1 MGAKITLMGP
11 EWISLDGSLPEVQKS
26 CYFLDRENVFR
37 GVMDEQG
44 DVYEILDNG
53 TNDVVYHSNIED
65 GYIAF
70 WKQELKM
77 IENMEDKDISDKTI
91 MKGMN
96 QGIWLAVQELAHDG
110 RWTQAAEEL
119 VSSCGLTED
128 ECRKLQEESGSFDD
142 EMLEFIDTIF
152 GRKIDLDED
161 NQMIDIDISTMKAG
175 DTYSFMNN
183 QKEMVEIKAVKR
195 SRLGC
200 NGCYLSNSEIL
211 CKGCNKSERETN
223 DNIMVVRIDKM
234 DDVYRNDRPLD
245 SGIGVVHSFRINN
258 KIIKAVACQTV
269 IRNDICSKCCFVD
282 TNICSNMRCF
292 SSVREDDKSVI
303 FKKIEL

>member
-11 EWISLDGSLPEVQKS
+11 EWISLDGSLPEVQKP

-77 IENMEDKDISDKTI
+77 IENMEDKDVSDKTR

-128 ECRKLQEESGSFDD
+128 ECRELQEESGSFND
-142 EMLEFIDTIF
+142 EMLDFINSVFGHEDMINNSITLENIGYHKIGSIFKYNIGSKEVELEVVESSDASCKGCVFNNSKNYYCKDTHCIDVD
-152 GRKIDLDED
+152 RKD
-161 NQMIDIDISTMKAG
+161 DIDVI
-175 DTYSFMNN
+175 Y
-183 QKEMVEIKAVKR
+183 KEVKR
-195 SRLGC
+195 S
-200 NGCYLSNSEIL
+200 
-211 CKGCNKSERETN
+211 
-223 DNIMVVRIDKM
+223 
-234 DDVYRNDRPLD
+234 
-245 SGIGVVHSFRINN
+245 
-258 KIIKAVACQTV
+258 
-269 IRNDICSKCCFVD
+269 
-282 TNICSNMRCF
+282 
-292 SSVREDDKSVI
+292 
-303 FKKIEL
+303 

>member
-11 EWISLDGSLPEVQKS
+11 EWISLDGSLPKVQEP

-37 GVMDEQG
+37 GVMDESG

-77 IENMEDKDISDKTI
+77 IENMEDKNISDKTR

-128 ECRKLQEESGSFDD
+128 ECRELQEESGSFND
-142 EMLEFIDTIF
+142 EMIDFINSVFGHEDMINNSITLENIGYHKIGSIFKYNIGSKEVELEVVESSDASCEGCVFNNSKNYYCKDTHCIDVD
-152 GRKIDLDED
+152 RKD
-161 NQMIDIDISTMKAG
+161 DIDVIYK
-175 DTYSFMNN
+175 
-183 QKEMVEIKAVKR
+183 KVKR
-195 SRLGC
+195 S
-200 NGCYLSNSEIL
+200 
-211 CKGCNKSERETN
+211 
-223 DNIMVVRIDKM
+223 
-234 DDVYRNDRPLD
+234 
-245 SGIGVVHSFRINN
+245 
-258 KIIKAVACQTV
+258 
-269 IRNDICSKCCFVD
+269 
-282 TNICSNMRCF
+282 
-292 SSVREDDKSVI
+292 
-303 FKKIEL
+303 

>member
-11 EWISLDGSLPEVQKS
+11 EWISLDGSLPKVQEP

-77 IENMEDKDISDKTI
+77 IENMEDKDISDKTR

-119 VSSCGLTED
+119 VTSCGLTED
-128 ECRKLQEESGSFDD
+128 ECRELQEESGSFND
-142 EMLEFIDTIF
+142 EMLDFINSVFGHEDMINNSITLENIGYHKIGSIFKYNIGSKEVELEVVESSDASCEGCVFNNSKNYYCKDTHCIDVD
-152 GRKIDLDED
+152 RKD
-161 NQMIDIDISTMKAG
+161 DIDVI
-175 DTYSFMNN
+175 Y
-183 QKEMVEIKAVKR
+183 KEVKR
-195 SRLGC
+195 S
-200 NGCYLSNSEIL
+200 
-211 CKGCNKSERETN
+211 
-223 DNIMVVRIDKM
+223 
-234 DDVYRNDRPLD
+234 
-245 SGIGVVHSFRINN
+245 
-258 KIIKAVACQTV
+258 
-269 IRNDICSKCCFVD
+269 
-282 TNICSNMRCF
+282 
-292 SSVREDDKSVI
+292 
-303 FKKIEL
+303 

>member
-1 MGAKITLMGP
+1 MCF
-11 EWISLDGSLPEVQKS
+11 V
-26 CYFLDRENVFR
+26 

-77 IENMEDKDISDKTI
+77 IENMEDKDISDKTR

-128 ECRKLQEESGSFDD
+128 ECRELQEESGSFND
-142 EMLEFIDTIF
+142 EMLDFINSVFGHEDMINNSITLENIGYHKIGSIFKYNIGSKEVELEVVESSDASCEGCVFNNSKNYYCKDTHCIDVD
-152 GRKIDLDED
+152 RKD
-161 NQMIDIDISTMKAG
+161 DIDVI
-175 DTYSFMNN
+175 Y
-183 QKEMVEIKAVKR
+183 KEVKR
-195 SRLGC
+195 S
-200 NGCYLSNSEIL
+200 
-211 CKGCNKSERETN
+211 
-223 DNIMVVRIDKM
+223 
-234 DDVYRNDRPLD
+234 
-245 SGIGVVHSFRINN
+245 
-258 KIIKAVACQTV
+258 
-269 IRNDICSKCCFVD
+269 
-282 TNICSNMRCF
+282 
-292 SSVREDDKSVI
+292 
-303 FKKIEL
+303 

>member
-11 EWISLDGSLPEVQKS
+11 EWISLDGSLPEVQKP

-37 GVMDEQG
+37 GVMDESG
-44 DVYEILDNG
+44 DVYEILDND

-77 IENMEDKDISDKTI
+77 IENMEDKDILDKTR

-128 ECRKLQEESGSFDD
+128 ECRELQEESGSFND
-142 EMLEFIDTIF
+142 EMLDFINSVFGHEDMINNSITLENIGYHKIGSIFKYNIGSKEVELEVVESSDASCEGCAFNNSKNYYCKDTHCIDVD
-152 GRKIDLDED
+152 RKD
-161 NQMIDIDISTMKAG
+161 DIDVI
-175 DTYSFMNN
+175 Y
-183 QKEMVEIKAVKR
+183 KEVKR
-195 SRLGC
+195 S
-200 NGCYLSNSEIL
+200 
-211 CKGCNKSERETN
+211 
-223 DNIMVVRIDKM
+223 
-234 DDVYRNDRPLD
+234 
-245 SGIGVVHSFRINN
+245 
-258 KIIKAVACQTV
+258 
-269 IRNDICSKCCFVD
+269 
-282 TNICSNMRCF
+282 
-292 SSVREDDKSVI
+292 
-303 FKKIEL
+303 

>member
-11 EWISLDGSLPEVQKS
+11 EWISLDGSLPKVQEP

-77 IENMEDKDISDKTI
+77 IENMEDKDISDKTR

-128 ECRKLQEESGSFDD
+128 ECRELQEESGSFND
-142 EMLEFIDTIF
+142 EMLDFINSVFGHEDMINNSITLENIGYHKIGSIFKYNIGSKEVELEVVESSDASCEGCVFNNSKNYYCKDTHCIDVD
-152 GRKIDLDED
+152 RKD
-161 NQMIDIDISTMKAG
+161 DIDVIYK
-175 DTYSFMNN
+175 
-183 QKEMVEIKAVKR
+183 KVKR
-195 SRLGC
+195 S
-200 NGCYLSNSEIL
+200 
-211 CKGCNKSERETN
+211 
-223 DNIMVVRIDKM
+223 
-234 DDVYRNDRPLD
+234 
-245 SGIGVVHSFRINN
+245 
-258 KIIKAVACQTV
+258 
-269 IRNDICSKCCFVD
+269 
-282 TNICSNMRCF
+282 
-292 SSVREDDKSVI
+292 
-303 FKKIEL
+303 

>member
-11 EWISLDGSLPEVQKS
+11 EWISLDGSLPEVQKP

-77 IENMEDKDISDKTI
+77 IENMEDKDISDKTR

-128 ECRKLQEESGSFDD
+128 ECRELQEESGSFND
-142 EMLEFIDTIF
+142 EMLDFINSVFGHEDMINNSITLENIGYHKIGSIFKYNIGSKEVELEVVESSDASCEGCVFNNSKNYYCKDTHCIDVD
-152 GRKIDLDED
+152 RKD
-161 NQMIDIDISTMKAG
+161 DIDVI
-175 DTYSFMNN
+175 Y
-183 QKEMVEIKAVKR
+183 KEVKR
-195 SRLGC
+195 S
-200 NGCYLSNSEIL
+200 
-211 CKGCNKSERETN
+211 
-223 DNIMVVRIDKM
+223 
-234 DDVYRNDRPLD
+234 
-245 SGIGVVHSFRINN
+245 
-258 KIIKAVACQTV
+258 
-269 IRNDICSKCCFVD
+269 
-282 TNICSNMRCF
+282 
-292 SSVREDDKSVI
+292 
-303 FKKIEL
+303 